1 MIRDVFMRFP
11 GGAAKVFTLS
21 YDDGIIYD
29 RPLVEMFNKYHVK
42 GTFNLNSDGIIK
54 AGLDPNSGKR
64 PRLNQDQLRELF
76 DGTEH
81 EIAVHTCN
89 HPSLA
94 AIPQASAVSQIV
106 NDREILERMFGR
118 IIRGMAYPNGTW
130 AVDDKTV
137 EAARCAGIVYARGTK
152 STHRFDLP
160 TGDFLRLEP
169 TCHHN
174 DKDIFSLINTFLAEP
189 AKRFPLMFYVWG
201 HSYEFD
207 DKNNWDHMERVLA
220 AISGR
225 DDIWYATNIEIFDY
239 INAFKQLQFSV
250 DMSMIHNPTATDL
263 YFANGDG
270 IVHKIGAGQTLFR

>member
-250 DMSMIHNPTATDL
+250 DMSMIHNPTTTDL
-263 YFANGDG
+263 YFAHSDG

>member
-189 AKRFPLMFYVWG
+189 ANRFPLMFYVWG
-201 HSYEFD
+201 HSYEFN
-207 DKNNWDHMERVLA
+207 DKNNWDHMEKVLT

-225 DDIWYATNIEIFDY
+225 DDVWYATNIEIFDY

>member
-21 YDDGIIYD
+21 YDDGIVYD
-29 RPLVEMFNKYHVK
+29 KPLVEMFNKYHVK
-42 GTFNLNSDGIIK
+42 GTFNLNSDGIVK
-54 AGLDPNSGKR
+54 AGENPNSGKR
-64 PRLNQDQLRELF
+64 PRLNLHQLTELF
-76 DGTEH
+76 EGTEH

-106 NDREILERMFGR
+106 NDREMLEKMFGR

-137 EAARCAGIVYARGTK
+137 EAARCAGIVYARGTR
-152 STHRFDLP
+152 STHSFVLP
-160 TGDFLRLEP
+160 IGDPLRLEP

-174 DKDIFSLINTFLAEP
+174 DKEIFNLIDKFLEDP
-189 AKRFPLMFYVWG
+189 AGRFPLMFYVWG
-201 HSYEFD
+201 HSYEFN
-207 DKNNWDHMERVLA
+207 DKNNWDHMEAVLSKIA
-220 AISGR
+220 NR
-225 DDIWYATNIEIFDY
+225 DDVWYATNIEICDY
-239 INAFKQLQFSV
+239 VNAFKQLRFSV

-263 YFANGDG
+263 YFAHGDG
-270 IVHKIGAGQTLFR
+270 IVQKIEAGQTLIR

>member
-1 MIRDVFMRFP
+1 MIRNVFMRFP

-21 YDDGIIYD
+21 YDDGIIFD
-29 RPLVEMFNKYHVK
+29 RTLIEMFNKYHVK

-54 AGLDPNSGKR
+54 AGEDPNSGKR
-64 PRLNQDQLRELF
+64 PRLNQSELRELF
-76 DGTEH
+76 EGSEH
-81 EIAVHTCN
+81 EIAVHTCT

-106 NDREILERMFGR
+106 NDREQLEKMFGR
-118 IIRGMAYPNGTW
+118 IVRGMAYPNGTW

-137 EAARCAGIVYARGTK
+137 EAARCAGIVYARGTR
-152 STHRFDLP
+152 STRKFDLP

-174 DKDIFSLINTFLAEP
+174 DKEIFSLIDTFLTDP
-189 AKRFPLMFYVWG
+189 ANRYPLMFYVWG
-201 HSYEFD
+201 HSYEFN
-207 DKNNWDHMERVLA
+207 DKNNWDHMEKVLA

-239 INAFKQLQFSV
+239 INAFKQLRFSV
-250 DMSMIHNPTATDL
+250 DMSMVHNPTSTDL
-263 YFANGDG
+263 YFAGNNGQ
-270 IVHKIGAGQTLFR
+270 IEKICAGQTVLR